1 MSSFCDRR
9 VTFCLLQR
17 LTNPSSDRTRSL
29 VHKYMY
35 SHNHQQSRE
44 SVVSVDVILLLSS
57 DVEVVKRQPSS
68 ALQRTA
74 HFLLHEQYNNA
85 QELLHVVPAPD
96 QLHELFVYL
105 QLSSRV
111 SFYCGDSPLS
121 IVRHQQST
129 ELVASLPPLYKAF
142 WWARESIERIRDNQ
156 WTSILS
162 ELYSSISTFE
172 DAGLEYDAALAKA
185 AVANALSGQGDP
197 GGALEVLLAI
207 QPTLS
212 QYPSQPH
219 AAANLVNIAVALQRL
234 NDVPTARKYYIEA
247 LQVER
252 LARPSAIN
260 CTILH
265 NLALLEKTAGEYEQ
279 ARMWYERAL
288 NCARTIHNVEKEYS
302 LLAGMVDLDLKTG
315 DLERAVAGLVEVDD
329 AVLSTLSVAC
339 RAIVTSA
346 RWKQAFARGD
356 MEAAEQAFEQAI
368 GLTREFRRRDDT
380 MKLLREYLDLYGS
393 SAPAERLLPLS
404 QELITLQDEL
414 QRDTAASVPRS
425 VEVRLAQQQAIR
437 ELELNKE
444 REKLDVSIAAREQTV
459 REVGAVLHDDVGQ
472 SLTVI
477 GLQVDNLLRS
487 GGLPAATLHEVTQ
500 VRSQLRRLT
509 EHVRELSH
517 ALSAQHLET
526 AGLGAALL
534 TLAEEVRSA
543 GVDVQCVT
551 WGETGIGE
559 RGEERGE
566 EGGKRVDN
574 RVSLSPEVRLCLYRC
589 AQTALQ
595 NALRHGEATSI
606 ELQLGVLDDETMV
619 SVNDNGR
626 GFDQSVTS
634 FGLGLR
640 DAMNR
645 IERLGGTVYID
656 SRPGR
661 GTFVKFTIPHSG
673 A

>member
-1 MSSFCDRR
+1 MVMRILAFVDLR
-9 VTFCLLQR
+9 
-17 LTNPSSDRTRSL
+17 NPSMPPSHGKPGFFAQQVLRMS
-29 VHKYMY
+29 Y
-35 SHNHQQSRE
+35 SG
-44 SVVSVDVILLLSS
+44 SVDV
-57 DVEVVKRQPSS
+57 RS
-68 ALQRTA
+68 ALPAADLLISAASELAAARHDEAWEILQRWSGTHDSELEVAFDLLIARTA
-74 HFLLHEQYNNA
+74 FLRFETNTVLRVTSKYVDDSQEVYDGVNLWFRFYHQRSARRGSLADHLASFYVLRTEFEA
-85 QELLHVVPAPD
+85 FDDDVGSALCDVSIAELLTGSD
-96 QLHELFVYL
+96 ELS
-105 QLSSRV
+105 Q
-111 SFYCGDSPLS
+111 
-121 IVRHQQST
+121 
-129 ELVASLPPLYKAF
+129 
-142 WWARESIERIRDNQ
+142 
-156 WTSILS
+156 
-162 ELYSSISTFE
+162 
-172 DAGLEYDAALAKA
+172 
-185 AVANALSGQGDP
+185 
-197 GGALEVLLAI
+197 ALECMFRAQPVLI
-207 QPTLS
+207 QFPNL
-212 QYPSQPH
+212 PL

-234 NDVPTARKYYIEA
+234 NDAPTARKYYIEA

-315 DLERAVAGLVEVDD
+315 DLERAAAGLVEVDD
-329 AVLSTLSVAC
+329 AILPTLSVAC

-404 QELITLQDEL
+404 QELVTLQDEL

-459 REVGAVLHDDVGQ
+459 REVGTVLHDDVGQ

-487 GGLPAATLHEVTQ
+487 GGLPAATLQEVTQ

-551 WGETGIGE
+551 WGETEIGE
-559 RGEERGE
+559 RGEEGGE
-566 EGGKRVDN
+566 RVDN

-626 GFDQSVTS
+626 GFDQSVIS

-640 DAMNR
+640 DSMNR